1 MKYKIITWI
10 ESFFYK
16 TNEFGISQF
25 DYELFDGMKPYITL
39 GLLISVT
46 IISYFLWF
54 GTRIILLTVLHTLTA
69 KTKTKFDDYLVE
81 KKVFGALAHLCPL
94 IVLYW
99 SLSIVFYYYPS
110 LGSWLSN
117 YIVDILIIIT
127 VMRVTNRTL
136 SAFQKYLR
144 DFEKYDDK
152 PIESYI
158 QIIKIVLGIFFI
170 LMILSQLTGESVLS
184 FFAYFGALSAI
195 VILVFKDTIL
205 GFVGSIQLSAN
216 DMIRKGD
223 WITME
228 KYGADGDIEEIN
240 LNTVKVRNFD
250 KTITTIPTY
259 SFISDSFKNWRGMA
273 ESSGRRIKRSIYIEV
288 DSIHFASDE
297 LVHKFENRSFL
308 KDFLNERKEEIN
320 KHNEASGLT
329 DKMHKRR
336 FTNLGLFRF
345 YIEFYL
351 RHNDNINKDMTLIVR
366 QLQPTEKGMPIEI
379 YCFSK
384 TKDWGPYENI
394 ISDIFDHLYAVI
406 PEFDLSAFEYPSG
419 KDLQSLKLNE

>member
-1 MKYKIITWI
+1 MKNKLFNWI
-10 ESFFYK
+10 ETFFYT
-16 TNEFGISQF
+16 TNDSGIQIV
-25 DYELFDGMKPYITL
+25 DYDLLETSKPYVTL
-39 GLLISVT
+39 LLFLAVLST
-46 IISYFLWF
+46 SYILWLIARF
-54 GTRIILLTVLHTLTA
+54 IMLVVLHSLTA
-69 KTKTKFDDYLVE
+69 KTKTKLDDYLVE
-81 KKVFGALAHLCPL
+81 KKVFGALAQLCPL
-94 IVLYW
+94 IVLY
-99 SLSIVFYYYPS
+99 LTLPIVFNYYPET
-110 LGSWLSN
+110 GAWLSN

-127 VMRVTNRTL
+127 IMRTTNRSL

-144 DFEKYDDK
+144 DYDKYDDK

-158 QIIKIVLGIFFI
+158 QIIKIVLGIFFV
-170 LMILSQLTGESVLS
+170 LLILSQLTGESPLS

-195 VILVFKDTIL
+195 IILVFKDTIL

-228 KYGADGDIEEIN
+228 KYGTDGDIEEIN

-273 ESSGRRIKRSIYIEV
+273 ESNGRRIKRSIFIEV
-288 DSIHFASDE
+288 DSIGFASESLID
-297 LVHKFENRSFL
+297 KFEKQSFL
-308 KDFLNERKEEIN
+308 SDFITQRKKEIHE
-320 KHNEASGLT
+320 HNEKTGLH
-329 DKMHKRR
+329 DKLQKRR
-336 FTNLGLFRF
+336 ITNIGLFRF
-345 YIEFYL
+345 YIEYYL
-351 RHNDNINKDMTLIVR
+351 RNNPNINQEMTLIIR

-394 ISDIFDHLYAVI
+394 ISDIFDHLYAMI
-406 PEFDLSAFEYPSG
+406 PEFELSAFEYPSG
-419 KDLQSLKLNE
+419 KDLQSLKIH

>member
-1 MKYKIITWI
+1 MKNKLFNWI
-10 ESFFYK
+10 ETFFYT
-16 TNEFGISQF
+16 TNDSGIQIV
-25 DYELFDGMKPYITL
+25 DYDLLETSKPYVTL
-39 GLLISVT
+39 LLFLAVLST
-46 IISYFLWF
+46 SYILWLIARF
-54 GTRIILLTVLHTLTA
+54 IMLVVLHSLTA
-69 KTKTKFDDYLVE
+69 KTKTKLDDYLVE
-81 KKVFGALAHLCPL
+81 KKVFGALAQLCPL

-99 SLSIVFYYYPS
+99 TLPIVFNYYPET
-110 LGSWLSN
+110 GAWLSN

-127 VMRVTNRTL
+127 IMRTTNRSL

-144 DFEKYDDK
+144 DYDKYDDK

-158 QIIKIVLGIFFI
+158 QIIKIVLGIFFV
-170 LMILSQLTGESVLS
+170 LLILSQLTGESPLS

-195 VILVFKDTIL
+195 IILVFKDTIL

-273 ESSGRRIKRSIYIEV
+273 ESNGRRIKRSIFIEV
-288 DSIHFASDE
+288 DSIGFASESLID
-297 LVHKFENRSFL
+297 KFEKQSFL
-308 KDFLNERKEEIN
+308 SDFITQRKKEIHE
-320 KHNEASGLT
+320 HNEKTGLH
-329 DKMHKRR
+329 DKLQKRR
-336 FTNLGLFRF
+336 ITNIGLFRF
-345 YIEFYL
+345 YIEYYL
-351 RHNDNINKDMTLIVR
+351 RNNPNINQEMTLIIR

-394 ISDIFDHLYAVI
+394 ISDIFDHLYAMI
-406 PEFDLSAFEYPSG
+406 PEFELSAFEYPSG
-419 KDLQSLKLNE
+419 KDLQSLKLH

>member
-1 MKYKIITWI
+1 MKNKLFNWI
-10 ESFFYK
+10 ETFFYT
-16 TNEFGISQF
+16 TNDSGIQIV
-25 DYELFDGMKPYITL
+25 DYDLLETSKPYVTL
-39 GLLISVT
+39 LLFLAVLST
-46 IISYFLWF
+46 SYILWLIARF
-54 GTRIILLTVLHTLTA
+54 IMLVVLHSLTA
-69 KTKTKFDDYLVE
+69 KTKTKLDDYLVE
-81 KKVFGALAHLCPL
+81 KKVFGALAQLCPL

-99 SLSIVFYYYPS
+99 TLPIVFNYYPET
-110 LGSWLSN
+110 GAWLSN

-127 VMRVTNRTL
+127 IMRTTNRSL

-144 DFEKYDDK
+144 DYDKYDDK

-158 QIIKIVLGIFFI
+158 QIIKIVLGIFFV
-170 LMILSQLTGESVLS
+170 LLILSQLTGESPLS

-195 VILVFKDTIL
+195 IILVFKDTIL

-273 ESSGRRIKRSIYIEV
+273 ESNGRRIKRSIFIEV
-288 DSIHFASDE
+288 DSIGFASESLID
-297 LVHKFENRSFL
+297 KFEKQSFL
-308 KDFLNERKEEIN
+308 SDFITQRKKEIHE
-320 KHNEASGLT
+320 HNEKTGLH
-329 DKMHKRR
+329 DKLQKRR
-336 FTNLGLFRF
+336 ITNIGLFRF
-345 YIEFYL
+345 YIEYYL
-351 RHNDNINKDMTLIVR
+351 RNNPNINQEMTLIIR

-394 ISDIFDHLYAVI
+394 ISDIFDHLYAMI
-406 PEFDLSAFEYPSG
+406 PEFELSAFEYPSG
-419 KDLQSLKLNE
+419 KDLQSLKIH